1 MCVCSKSLADL
12 INGELTKSFR
22 GKKQK
27 QNFLVPMQAKL
38 VTWIQH
44 GRVLMRQMSNKH
56 INFLKKIQKFNY
68 KTLVQKPGNSIAPN
82 TCTQYFIF

>member
-27 QNFLVPMQAKL
+27 QNFLVSMQAKL
-38 VTWIQH
+38 VTWIPH
-44 GRVLMRQMSNKH
+44 RNVLMRQMSSKH
-56 INFLKKIQKFNY
+56 INVLKKIQKFNY
-68 KTLVQKPGNSIAPN
+68 KMLVQKPGNSTAPN
-82 TCTQYFIF
+82 TCTQYFVF